1 MSNEVIEII
10 DIELLKFAEFN
21 PPSRTETD
29 LRYLKESI
37 ERYGFWS
44 FRPIIC
50 TEDYVIADGHR
61 RVTIAKSLGITEV
74 PVMCVKNVTLSELW
88 AQLNVSQVISPGQ
101 VMEAYSL
108 GLSVL
113 PSKQKNNIALL
124 ESVIGIEGIKRLVK
138 SGKVSP
144 AIYGVAS
151 RIVNYCGRKGDVDFL
166 GKTIFWMVDLQMQ
179 SVARQ
184 AIMNGSPSEIVE
196 KAIEEKR
203 PLMVGLSI
211 A

>member
-1 MSNEVIEII
+1 MTHEIEIVP
-10 DIELLKFAEFN
+10 LSKLKFAKFN
-21 PPSRTETD
+21 PPSRIETE

-37 ERYGFWS
+37 ERYGFWN

-50 TEDYVIADGHR
+50 AEDYTIADGHR
-61 RVTIAKSLGITEV
+61 RATVARLLEIPEV
-74 PVMCVKNVTLSELW
+74 PVMRVIGVTLDELW
-88 AQLNVSQVISPGQ
+88 SQLNVAQVVSAGQ

-108 GLSVL
+108 GLDAL
-113 PSKQKNNIALL
+113 PSKQRNNIELL
-124 ESVIGIEGIKRLVK
+124 ESVIGKDGIKHLVK

-144 AIYGVAS
+144 AIYQVAS
-151 RIVNYCGRKGDVDFL
+151 RLVNYCGRKGDIDFL
-166 GKTIFWMVDLQMQ
+166 SKTIFWMVDLKMQ
-179 SVARQ
+179 SVSRQ
-184 AIMNGSPSEIVE
+184 AIVNNSPSEIIE

>member
-1 MSNEVIEII
+1 MKNET
-10 DIELLKFAEFN
+10 ELVDLSSLKFANFN
-21 PPSRTETD
+21 PPSRTEVD

-37 ERYGFWS
+37 ERYGFWD

-50 TEDYVIADGHR
+50 AEDYTIADGHR
-61 RVTIAKSLGITEV
+61 RATVARLLGIDKV
-74 PVMCVKNVTLSELW
+74 PVVRVVGISIDELW
-88 AQLNVSQVISPGQ
+88 AQLNVSQIVSAGQ

-108 GLSVL
+108 GLTAL
-113 PSKQKNNIALL
+113 PGKSRNNIELL
-124 ESVIGIEGIKRLVK
+124 EGVIGKEGIKHLVK
-138 SGKVSP
+138 SGKISP

-151 RIVNYCGRKGDVDFL
+151 RLVNYCGRKGDTDFL
-166 GKTIFWMVDLQMQ
+166 SKTIFWMVDLKMQ
-179 SVARQ
+179 AVSRH
-184 AIMNGSPSEIVE
+184 AIASGSPSEIIE